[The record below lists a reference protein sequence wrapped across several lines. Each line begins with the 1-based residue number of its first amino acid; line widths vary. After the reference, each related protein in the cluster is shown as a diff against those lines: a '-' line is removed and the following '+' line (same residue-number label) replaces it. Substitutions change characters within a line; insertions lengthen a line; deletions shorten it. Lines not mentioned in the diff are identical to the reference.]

1 METSMIR
8 VLPKRIFEKIAA
20 GEVVTAPYAVV
31 KELVENAIDAGA
43 TAVSVYIEDGGKKLI
58 RVSDNGCGISGEE
71 ISLAVFPHATSK
83 IAADEDLDN
92 IRTLGFRGEALASIA
107 AVSKLTLISK
117 TKDAVE
123 GAKLAAFG
131 GDDPLVTK
139 AGSPEGTSVMV
150 EDLFYN
156 VPARRKFLKSDRS
169 ESTAIIDFVAR
180 MAIAWPRIRFS
191 MGHNGADDFSTL
203 GNGDTRNAIANVA
216 GVSLSADLLSV
227 QAEADDM
234 RLTAYISPPD
244 HDHKTRK
251 RQFFFVNGRNVS
263 DSVLSE
269 AVTNAYKGFIFEG
282 RFPAVYLFLEIDPQK
297 TDVNV
302 HPSKTQIRFSDKKA
316 VCDFVGNAVAE
327 ALRENGSTAKI
338 RSAVQAVRAKRA
350 ETAFYSLKPVAV
362 SPEDVPVEKRNLVRE
377 GAGDGDSSSI
387 YAHTDD
393 DGPVETVAISS
404 LWSGGNE
411 AAGTAAVSEAA
422 SDEAETH
429 TVASKAAQA
438 PELFAESAVPEYMG
452 RIFGLYLLA
461 RTADTFYIID
471 QHAAHER
478 INYEKFIA
486 QLGAKEK
493 LTQGL
498 LTPLIV
504 TVPAAARPSA
514 DEWFKWLGE
523 IGFEADEFGGASFAV
538 RAFPAFLS
546 YEEAESFLGDILDS
560 AGAAPPE
567 NPRAADRLISRA
579 CKSSVKLN
587 DALSPEASQ
596 SLIAQ
601 LFACDN
607 PFTCPHGRPAFI
619 AMTGGELDR
628 MFRRDG

>member
-1 METSMIR
+1 
-8 VLPKRIFEKIAA
+8 
-20 GEVVTAPYAVV
+20 
-31 KELVENAIDAGA
+31 
-43 TAVSVYIEDGGKKLI
+43 LI
-58 RVSDNGCGISGEE
+58 RVSDNGCGISAEE
-71 ISLAVFPHATSK
+71 LSLAVFPHATSK
-83 IAADEDLDN
+83 ISADKDLDD

-117 TKDAVE
+117 TKDAAI
-123 GAKLAAFG
+123 GAKLYTSGG
-131 GDDPLVTK
+131 GDPQIAK
-139 AGSPEGTSVMV
+139 AGSPEGTSVLV

-156 VPARRKFLKSDRS
+156 VPARRKFLKPDRA
-169 ESTAIIDFVAR
+169 ETAVIIDFVAR
-180 MAIAWPRIRFS
+180 MAIAWPRVRFS
-191 MGHNGADDFSTL
+191 MGHNGEDDFSTL

-216 GVSLSADLLSV
+216 GVTISADLLPV
-227 QAEADDM
+227 RAEEGDM

-244 HDHKTRK
+244 HDRKTRK
-251 RQFFFVNGRNVS
+251 RQYFFVNGRNVS

-269 AVTNAYKGFIFEG
+269 AIANAYKGFIFEG
-282 RFPAVYLFLEIDPQK
+282 RFPTIYLFLDIDPKK

-302 HPSKTQIRFSDKKA
+302 HPSKTQIRFSDKKT
-316 VCDFVGNAVAE
+316 VCNFVENAVTE
-327 ALRENGSTAKI
+327 ALRENGSTAKV
-338 RSAVQAVRAKRA
+338 RDAAQAGRAKRA
-350 ETAFYSLKPVAV
+350 ENAFYSLKPAAV
-362 SPEDVPVEKRNLVRE
+362 PAENSPAPKQNLVRDG
-377 GAGDGDSSSI
+377 GAGADRTNI
-387 YAHTDD
+387 YANEDD
-393 DGPVETVAISS
+393 DPVETVAITS
-404 LWSGGNE
+404 LWSGENAAEDAAAEGAEVNKLEAGDTETRETVTGN
-411 AAGTAAVSEAA
+411 APPAKLF
-422 SDEAETH
+422 DE
-429 TVASKAAQA
+429 S
-438 PELFAESAVPEYMG
+438 PVPEYMG

-461 RTADTFYIID
+461 RTAETFYIID

-486 QLGAKEK
+486 QVRTKEK

-514 DEWFKWLGE
+514 DEWFAWLATL
-523 IGFEADEFGGASFAV
+523 GFEADEFGGSRFAV

-546 YEEAESFLGDILDS
+546 YDEAESFLGDILDS
-560 AGAAPPE
+560 AGTAPPE

-596 SLIAQ
+596 TLIAQ
-601 LFACDN
+601 LFACEN